1 MRSLDLQGPRFSINA
16 FRQAVGRVSIRG
28 EYFANL
34 NCCGHVG
41 LVTGACFSEIGH
53 EAICTDRDEIR
64 IASFEVSYLFTSP
77 AWKASV
83 QGMSPPDG
91 SRLRQRRVR
100 LFGSGIPYFSVS
112 ARRHCQMAKL
122 I

>member
-77 AWKASV
+77 AWKVFFFQAEDGIRDLYVTGV
-83 QGMSPPDG
+83 QTCALP
-91 SRLRQRRVR
+91 
-100 LFGSGIPYFSVS
+100 I
-112 ARRHCQMAKL
+112 
-122 I
+122 